1 MFTVLQKMKIKTR
14 LVDEQPPSNVQP
26 DDIGGVGSV
35 PLTANHNRITH
46 RPISLG
52 KNPYAL

>member
-35 PLTANHNRITH
+35 HLTANHGTVVR

-52 KNPYAL
+52 KNPHAL